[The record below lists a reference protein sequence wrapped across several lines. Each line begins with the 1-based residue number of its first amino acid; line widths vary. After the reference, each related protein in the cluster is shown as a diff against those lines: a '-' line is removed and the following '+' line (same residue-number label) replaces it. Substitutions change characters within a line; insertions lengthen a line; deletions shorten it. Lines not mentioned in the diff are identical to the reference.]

1 MTVLPLQRRRK
12 LIKTMKK
19 VKTETFLVV
28 VSGLLWLAMVA
39 LAGAGHWF
47 AGLFALLGLLLVY
60 GVLGSS
66 HKGRFDLKLV
76 AFPSLIWILMWAAA
90 FLVGNHYA
98 ELFAGREPE
107 FTVFVFHPSF
117 AAIVVLFW
125 IVPTLL
131 MGFGFEAV
139 KDRWLS
145 QERWDEFLRGAHDT
159 DEGSD
164 REDRS

>member
-1 MTVLPLQRRRK
+1 MKNGRTDTL
-12 LIKTMKK
+12 LII
-19 VKTETFLVV
+19 
-28 VSGLLWLAMVA
+28 VSGLLWLAMVG
-39 LAGAGHWF
+39 LAAAGHWF

-76 AFPSLIWILMWAAA
+76 AFPSLVWIAMWAAA

-107 FTVFVFHPSF
+107 FTVFGFHPSF

-125 IVPTLL
+125 VVPTLL

-145 QERWDEFLRGAHDT
+145 QERWDEFLRGAHDA
-159 DEGSD
+159 DENNDG
-164 REDRS
+164 EDRS

>member
-1 MTVLPLQRRRK
+1 
-12 LIKTMKK
+12 MKK
-19 VKTETFLVV
+19 GKSETILVV
-28 VSGLLWLAMVA
+28 ISGLLWIAMVA

-66 HKGRFDLKLV
+66 HKGQFDLKLV

-98 ELFAGREPE
+98 ELFEGREPE
-107 FTVFVFHPSF
+107 FTVFGFHPSF

-125 IVPTLL
+125 LVPTLL

-145 QERWDEFLRGAHDT
+145 RERWDEFLAGAHE
-159 DEGSD
+159 DEKAKDDGEQS
-164 REDRS
+164 